1 MKSLSNVATTYLTIL
16 SILISIGLFT
26 YMVSIII
33 FEDVD
38 KIEENQTISCQESII
53 TSIIPL
59 FKKCSFAFM
68 IGVLISHPKYL
79 ITGVM

>member
-1 MKSLSNVATTYLTIL
+1 MNKLKNKIKLYKDFCEIILSNK
-16 SILISIGLFT
+16 FKN
-26 YMVSIII
+26 
-33 FEDVD
+33 VD